1 MRVWL
6 LAFLLLG
13 LGLKGQERQV
23 IPIETFPIN
32 AKVLFTLQ
40 GTDDRAVL
48 RVEKVDPNP
57 YGIEIGDTLLFTFY
71 WSTQAIKSDLATFP
85 GIGAGDEISVRIS
98 VKRSPLNGSYQY
110 TAYHYKNR
118 SRLRSAA
125 NRQEALTNDES
136 PK

>member
-13 LGLKGQERQV
+13 LGLKGQEREV

-71 WSTQAIKSDLATFP
+71 WSTQAIKSDLATLSRTL
-85 GIGAGDEISVRIS
+85 IGRRDGRRDDHLVLLCTS
-98 VKRSPLNGSYQY
+98 
-110 TAYHYKNR
+110 H
-118 SRLRSAA
+118 
-125 NRQEALTNDES
+125 
-136 PK
+136 